1 MTDQLATPSD
11 LGGIAPAL
19 VQLLPAGTFSG
30 RDGRGPYRL
39 DVQSVLSEFSKW
51 GMPLAIDFEHQAIH
65 APENGNPAPAAGWI
79 SQLESKPDGI
89 WGRVE
94 WTAKST
100 AMITAKE
107 YRYLSPVFDHTNDGT
122 VARLTGAGL
131 TNNPNLYLT
140 AISRRGAVLFGQKPY
155 STEPAP
161 IPFNFLLFN
170 AANRSGLIP
179 KKEKEQARQLCAH
192 DPQGFAAYIRACN
205 QYQYRSGKGR
215 P

>member
-1 MTDQLATPSD
+1 MAEQLTNPVD
-11 LGGIAPAL
+11 LSGTAPAL

-79 SQLESKPDGI
+79 SQLENKPSGI

-94 WTAKST
+94 WTAKAS
-100 AMITAKE
+100 AMLAAKE
-107 YRYLSPVFDHTNDGT
+107 YRYLSPVFDHAKDGT
-122 VARLTGAGL
+122 VARLIGAGL

-140 AISRRGAVLFGQKPY
+140 AIARRGVVLHAQHAAHPGPVPK
-155 STEPAP
+155 T
-161 IPFNFLLFN
+161 FNFLLFE

-179 KKEKEQARQLCAH
+179 RKGKEQARQLCAQ
-192 DPQGFAAYIRACN
+192 DPQGFAAYVRACN
-205 QYQYRSGKGR
+205 QYRHGSGKGR
-215 P
+215 